1 MHAAEYYEKV
11 KAAESKLVAA
21 RNTIATLGKGEIAV
35 RKKNCLGATIYHHY
49 SLLANSLKSE
59 QERLKR
65 EFESKGNE
73 INVLNNRLGEF
84 DSKLS
89 KLNIDKGR
97 LQERCDNFNSAE
109 QEYREQIGEL
119 PDRDLTGNLVA
130 ESIDELEI
138 ILFQLLKSG
147 RNRTGKVFTI
157 KNDLENKRNAN
168 AQELEQISSDI
179 SKKGQ
184 QVYDAQ
190 NKYDALK
197 NAEAVVAEI
206 LSRYDISGTHLY
218 ESEENLASLK
228 REI

>member
-1 MHAAEYYEKV
+1 M
-11 KAAESKLVAA
+11 
-21 RNTIATLGKGEIAV
+21 
-35 RKKNCLGATIYHHY
+35 
-49 SLLANSLKSE
+49 ANSLKSE

-130 ESIDELEI
+130 ESIDELGNHI
-138 ILFQLLKSG
+138 VSAIKSAETEQE
-147 RNRTGKVFTI
+147 RLYDI
-157 KNDLENKRNAN
+157 KNCL
-168 AQELEQISSDI
+168 
-179 SKKGQ
+179 
-184 QVYDAQ
+184 
-190 NKYDALK
+190 
-197 NAEAVVAEI
+197 
-206 LSRYDISGTHLY
+206 LY
-218 ESEENLASLK
+218 TSPSP
-228 REI
+228 RD

>member
-1 MHAAEYYEKV
+1 M
-11 KAAESKLVAA
+11 
-21 RNTIATLGKGEIAV
+21 GKGEIAV
-35 RKKNCLGATIYHHY
+35 RKNCLGATIYHHY

-130 ESIDELEI
+130 ESIDELGNHI
-138 ILFQLLKSG
+138 VSAIKSAETEQE
-147 RNRTGKVFTI
+147 RLYDI

-206 LSRYDISGTHLY
+206 LSRYDISCLLY
-218 ESEENLASLK
+218 TSPSP
-228 REI
+228 RDTR